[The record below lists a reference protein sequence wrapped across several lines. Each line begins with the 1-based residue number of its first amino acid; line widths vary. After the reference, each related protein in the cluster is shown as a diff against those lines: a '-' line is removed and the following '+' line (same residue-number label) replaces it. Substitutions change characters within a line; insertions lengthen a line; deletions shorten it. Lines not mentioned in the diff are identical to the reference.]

1 MGYLLVIVS
10 SLMFGILPSF
20 QNMAILN
27 GASAK
32 KVLLVCS
39 GVCLAGSFFLCLIKK
54 TDLKITLR
62 EFICYL
68 LSGTFGLF
76 ATDLCLN
83 LAYTQMPVG
92 LVTMIHFTY
101 PTLVCLG
108 SVFLFHERF
117 SRKKLLAIVL
127 SVSGLILLGDPEAS
141 YSFIGVIYALISAFA
156 YAFNLTMVDRSPIRH
171 HETLKKN
178 LYIFAISSAMSFLI
192 NLKELQTMNYP
203 ADQMVWLIL
212 AGAMLM
218 IGSFCLTKGISLLG
232 SSNAAF
238 ISTLEPITSLLV
250 STLLYH
256 YDLKIRS
263 IAGCFLIILSLF
275 PVIRQE

>member
-1 MGYLLVIVS
+1 
-10 SLMFGILPSF
+10 MFGILPSF

-27 GASAK
+27 GASPE

-39 GVCLAGSFFLCLIKK
+39 TVCLTGSFFLCLIKK
-54 TDLKITLR
+54 TDLRITAK

-68 LSGTFGLF
+68 LSGIFGLF
-76 ATDLCLN
+76 VTDLCLN
-83 LAYTQMPVG
+83 LAYTKMPVG

-108 SVFLFHERF
+108 SVFLFHDRF
-117 SRKKLLAIVL
+117 SRKKLLAIAL

-141 YSFIGVIYALISAFA
+141 YSFIGVIYALISALA
-156 YAFNLTMVDRSPIRH
+156 YAFNLTMVDRSLIRH

-178 LYIFAISSAMSFLI
+178 LYIFTVSSSMSFLI
-192 NLKELQTMNYP
+192 NFRELQTMSFP
-203 ADQMVWLIL
+203 ADQMIWLIL
-212 AGAMLM
+212 AGGMLM
-218 IGSFCLTKGISLLG
+218 TGSLCLTRGISLLG

-250 STLLYH
+250 STFLYH

-263 IAGCFLIILSLF
+263 VFGCILIILSLF
-275 PVIRQE
+275 PIIKDQ